1 MTFFEIVSSN
11 ISLIEVFY
19 LVVFMYAI
27 GGMFYVEFFK
37 ED

>member
-1 MTFFEIVSSN
+1 MTFFEIVAEN

-19 LVVFMYAI
+19 LVVFIYAI